1 MLKGWRSLVSWGVIV
16 VATVLV
22 AGVRGHAE
30 GILELE
36 GMLEPSEVVEL
47 SSQVPGIIDEITV
60 DRGDRVQKGE
70 VLALLK
76 SGVERAAVDLARAKV
91 DFVKRKLVRN
101 EELFR
106 KKLISM
112 HEKDELETEITLS
125 ELAKKEAMERLRLRT
140 IQSPVDGIVVKRI
153 GAPGEY
159 IGEGSIMT
167 LARIHP
173 IYVEV
178 IAPVEY
184 LGLIRKGMKAEVI
197 SESPAGGRYQ
207 VRVSVVDHVV
217 DAGSGTF
224 GVRLELPNPN
234 YTIPAGLKCLVR
246 FVETPRFA
254 NAPSLRFSD

>member
-1 MLKGWRSLVSWGVIV
+1 MFKVLRVLALWG
-16 VATVLV
+16 AAGAMVLFV
-22 AGVRGHAE
+22 GGRGHAE

-36 GMLEPSEVVEL
+36 GILEPSEVVEL

-60 DRGDRVQKGE
+60 SRGDRVRTGE
-70 VLALLK
+70 VLARLK
-76 SGVERAAVDLARAKV
+76 SGVEQAAVELARAKV

-125 ELAKKEAMERLRLRT
+125 ELEEKEALERLRLRT
-140 IQSPVDGIVVKRI
+140 IESPVDGIVVKRT

-173 IYVEV
+173 IHVEV
-178 IAPVEY
+178 IVPVEY

-207 VRVSVVDHVV
+207 VMVSVVDHVV

-224 GVRLELPNPN
+224 GVRLKLPNPK
-234 YTIPAGLKCLVR
+234 YTISAGLKCRVR
-246 FVETPRFA
+246 FNETPVK
-254 NAPSLRFSD
+254 LEKG

>member
-1 MLKGWRSLVSWGVIV
+1 MLKGWLFPVSRGMIV
-16 VATVLV
+16 VAMVLV
-22 AGVRGHAE
+22 AGGLGHAE

-36 GMLEPSEVVEL
+36 GILEPSEVVEL

-60 DRGDRVQKGE
+60 DRGDRVKKGE
-70 VLALLK
+70 VLARLK
-76 SGVERAAVDLARAKV
+76 AGVEQASVNLARAKV

-106 KKLISM
+106 KKLISL
-112 HEKDELETEITLS
+112 HEKDELETEIMLS
-125 ELAKKEAMERLRLRT
+125 ELAEKEAIERLGLRT
-140 IQSPVDGIVVKRI
+140 IQSPVDGIVVKRT

-207 VRVSVVDHVV
+207 VTVSIADHVV

-224 GVRLELPNPN
+224 GVRLDLPNPT
-234 YTIPAGLKCLVR
+234 YKIPAGLKCRVR
-246 FVETPRFA
+246 FAEVPA
-254 NAPSLRFSD
+254 L